1 MDLLS
6 PPSLHDTVLKRYR
19 VAAGSARPLRDYHLM
34 HDSSFIHDYRLPRDP
49 SYSTILPSFTTT
61 SALAIPPWK
70 SLPESPPAPRT
81 VSHHVPTSR
90 PSPRRPPDTQGPAV
104 GSFEPQS
111 DFVPIGEVAA
121 ASGGG
126 GPTIFPIGHEDGTDT
141 I

>member
-1 MDLLS
+1 MDIATGIARRPDDS
-6 PPSLHDTVLKRYR
+6 AMEIATGI
-19 VAAGSARPLRDYHLM
+19 AAR
-34 HDSSFIHDYRLPRDP
+34 
-49 SYSTILPSFTTT
+49 
-61 SALAIPPWK
+61 
-70 SLPESPPAPRT
+70 PRT

-90 PSPRRPPDTQGPAV
+90 PSPRRPHDTQGPAV

-126 GPTIFPIGHEDGTDT
+126 GPTIFPIGNKDGTDS